1 MLLFFSH
8 RPYFLLAMPQL
19 YDLRTYKI
27 ACKVNIGEDI
37 VGTSTHLYLTTENF
51 ASKIMKQNRNL

>member
-1 MLLFFSH
+1 M
-8 RPYFLLAMPQL
+8 
-19 YDLRTYKI
+19 

-37 VGTSTHLYLTTENF
+37 VGTSTHLCLTTENF